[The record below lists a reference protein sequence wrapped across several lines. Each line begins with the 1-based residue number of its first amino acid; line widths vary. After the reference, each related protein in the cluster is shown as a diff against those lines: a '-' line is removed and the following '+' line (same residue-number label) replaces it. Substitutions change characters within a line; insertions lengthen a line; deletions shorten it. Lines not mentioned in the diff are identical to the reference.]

1 MTIRLILT
9 TVATAA
15 TLACAL
21 SASAAELSTNS
32 GNALT
37 LALTTDRLIVK
48 YRHGDGAFP
57 TDNAQWAAI
66 VAANRQG
73 VRMTHVRKMAG
84 GAQVFKFN
92 RALTHEQVETLAA
105 NFRAG
110 DPNVEYAEPDRL
122 MRPMFT
128 PNDALYPQQWDLSD
142 DVGGIRAPAA
152 WDKATGAGV
161 RVAVIDTGVRQH
173 ADLKANLLPG
183 YNFIADPF
191 VSGSPGGRSGD
202 ATDTGDA
209 VVANYCG
216 AGTRASNSSWHGTHV
231 SGIVAA
237 TAGNSVGV
245 VGVAFNAKVVPLRVL
260 GRCGGYTSDI
270 ADAIVWAAGFPVTN
284 VPANPN
290 PAKVLNMSLGGDG
303 LCGRTLQTA
312 ISAARSRGSV
322 VVVAAGNN
330 NADMSTSFP
339 ANCRGVIAVAA
350 TGKNGG
356 KAAYSN
362 FGKDVTLAAPGGGGG
377 AGILSTL
384 NAGTTTPG
392 ADSYASYM
400 GTSMATP
407 VVSGVVALMLSVN
420 SSLTPDQITQML
432 KDSAR
437 PFPAPCVKCGAG
449 IVDANAAVALAA
461 TALAQGGPTPTPR
474 LTAVAGN

>member
-15 TLACAL
+15 TLACAF
-21 SASAAELSTNS
+21 SASAAQLSANS
-32 GNALT
+32 GNAMAA
-37 LALTTDRLIVK
+37 ALTTDRLIVK
-48 YRHGDGAFP
+48 YRSGDGAFP
-57 TDNAQWAAI
+57 TDNAKWAAI

-73 VRMTHVRKMAG
+73 VRMTHLRGMTG

-92 RALTHEQVETLAA
+92 LALTHEQVETLAA

-122 MRPMFT
+122 LRPMFV
-128 PNDALYPQQWDLSD
+128 PNDALYPQQWDLFD
-142 DVGGIRAPAA
+142 TNAGIRAPAA
-152 WDKATGAGV
+152 WDMATGAGV
-161 RVAVIDTGVRQH
+161 RVAVIDTGVRPH
-173 ADLKANLLPG
+173 ADLKANLLKG
-183 YNFIADPF
+183 YNFIADPY
-191 VSGSPGGRSGD
+191 VSGSPGGRSSD
-202 ATDTGDA
+202 ASDTGDA
-209 VVANYCG
+209 VSANYCG

-237 TAGNSVGV
+237 TAGNGAGV
-245 VGVAFNAKVVPLRVL
+245 AGVAFNARVVPLRVL

-270 ADAIVWAAGFPVTN
+270 ADAIVWAAGFPVVG
-284 VPANPN
+284 VPVNPY

-312 ISAARSRGSV
+312 ITAARIKGSV

-330 NADMSTSFP
+330 NADANTTFP
-339 ANCRGVIAVAA
+339 ASCRGVIAVAA

-356 KAAYSN
+356 KASYSN
-362 FGKDVTLAAPGGGGG
+362 FGSNVTLAAPGGDGA

-384 NAGTTTPG
+384 NTGTTTPG
-392 ADSYASYM
+392 LDSYASYM

-407 VVSGVVALMLSVN
+407 VVSGVIALMLSVN

-449 IVDANAAVALAA
+449 IVDANAALALAA
-461 TALAQGGPTPTPR
+461 AAIAQVAPKPTPR